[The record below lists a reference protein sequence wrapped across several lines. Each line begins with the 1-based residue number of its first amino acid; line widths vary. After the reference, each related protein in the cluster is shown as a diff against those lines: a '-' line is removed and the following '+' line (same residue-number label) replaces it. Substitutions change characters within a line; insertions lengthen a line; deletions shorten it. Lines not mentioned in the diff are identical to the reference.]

1 VCIFDYEN
9 ITKKMAKREFI
20 PDSQA
25 SPWADAKATD
35 MNAGSNVWT
44 IADAFSK
51 LKIFKP
57 LFEADVYEMIAQY
70 GTEDITDIVPPEM
83 IPSRRIEGLY
93 RLKDCLKM
101 VIENANFI
109 IHKKDR
115 KDFES
120 LRKHLYFIETIIEG
134 IYVREQN
141 HINHSETI
149 TINEEF
155 FNKVLR
161 GLQKIKE
168 QINTPLN
175 NASIIFRQSEDMSFE
190 DLLNDIASGG

>member
-1 VCIFDYEN
+1 
-9 ITKKMAKREFI
+9 MAKREI
-20 PDSQA
+20 ISDGQA
-25 SPWADAKATD
+25 SPWAEAKSSD
-35 MNAGSNVWT
+35 IDAGSNVWT

-83 IPSRRIEGLY
+83 IPTRRIEGLF

-115 KDFES
+115 KDFENI
-120 LRKHLYFIETIIEG
+120 RRHLFWIESIMDNVYTK
-134 IYVREQN
+134 EQN
-141 HINHSETI
+141 HINHSIEVI

-155 FNKVLR
+155 FNKILR
-161 GLQKIKE
+161 ALQKIKE